1 MMEYQSTMRIFNE
14 KIKSLEAENKTLKSM
29 IMTTI
34 NDGEKSRKDIQLRV
48 TEVSSNFKKLEASNM
63 KSLHKVSN
71 DINNTQNQQKK
82 ILERLRK

>member
-48 TEVSSNFKKLEASNM
+48 TEVSSNFKNLEASNM
-63 KSLHKVSN
+63 KNLHKVSN

>member
-48 TEVSSNFKKLEASNM
+48 TEVSSNFKNLEASNM